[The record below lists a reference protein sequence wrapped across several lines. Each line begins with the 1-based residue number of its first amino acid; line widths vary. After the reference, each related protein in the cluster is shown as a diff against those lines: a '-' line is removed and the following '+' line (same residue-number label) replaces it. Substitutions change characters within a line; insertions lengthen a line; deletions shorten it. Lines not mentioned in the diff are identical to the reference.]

1 VFDTLCSKCGMP
13 LEADLNTPPKL
24 TSSLR
29 PSLESVPAA
38 EFEDIITYLSDVAH
52 TLNSFLKIY
61 PAGSRAFWDC
71 QSFLLHLAAAYEC
84 FATVIPEAFRRR
96 MWSNPQ
102 SVAAVKKQFR
112 RSQVSLL
119 RIFRLIIY
127 HVCLRPVADGSVGDD
142 EVAQGI
148 EDYLDIMNSVL
159 GEKHFIAHLQV
170 MFPFD
175 DDRVILLRSSYLVD
189 ETRLQY
195 IEDAYKKSATKHCRK
210 QCQKPDASPAVVG
223 ENFDYSDEQ
232 IEFEAPDED
241 ACLSDVAGAN
251 LVSMV
256 SAVRDLLPELGSGF
270 VELCLE
276 EFGYDVEKVINALL
290 EDNLPVNLQ
299 GVDQTLENAHD
310 TSAGVNDN
318 SSSLLS
324 QRRNVYDG
332 DEFDVFTRCNID
344 VSRVHQGKRDKS
356 DIENV
361 AGGRLD
367 PEVRAH
373 CASYALQQ
381 LVVDDDGDVTGV
393 CEYDDEYDDTYD
405 SNVVFADDADS
416 ADEMTS
422 RRPFVVPRI
431 LANRSS
437 DRSRADRIESEEEE
451 DEGVDKGPGAA
462 EVKPRDAFVEDPA
475 VLRQRREQQWASQQQ
490 RRPARGRGGAGKGAD
505 RSKSNGET
513 ALNSGRTYD
522 VKGAARGQGQSTE
535 VLRNRAWKEKN
546 KSSRVHH
553 NRKDLADRKR
563 RV

>member
-1 VFDTLCSKCGMP
+1 MFDTLCSKCGVP
-13 LEADLNTPPKL
+13 LEVGLSTPPKL

-29 PSLESVPAA
+29 PSLESVSAA
-38 EFEDIITYLSDVAH
+38 EFEDIIMYLSDVAH

-61 PAGSRAFWDC
+61 PSGSRAFWDSH
-71 QSFLLHLAAAYEC
+71 SFLLRLATAYEC
-84 FATVIPEAFRRR
+84 FAVVIPEAFRRR
-96 MWSNPQ
+96 TWASAQ
-102 SVAAVKKQFR
+102 HVAAVKKQFR

-119 RIFRLIIY
+119 RIFRLIVY
-127 HVCLRPVADGSVGDD
+127 HVCLRPVADRTANSD
-142 EVAQGI
+142 EVARGI
-148 EDYLDIMNSVL
+148 EGYLDIMNAVL

-175 DDRVILLRSSYLVD
+175 DDRIILSQSSYLID
-189 ETRLQY
+189 EPRLQY
-195 IEDAYKKSATKHCRK
+195 IEDAYRNAVTKHNRK
-210 QCQKPDASPAVVG
+210 QCQNPDASLAEG
-223 ENFDYSDEQ
+223 GRSFDDFDERN
-232 IEFEAPDED
+232 EFEAPDED

-251 LVSMV
+251 LDSMV

-276 EFGYDVEKVINALL
+276 EFGYDVEKVVNALL
-290 EDNLPVNLQ
+290 ENKLPTNLQ
-299 GVDQTLENAHD
+299 GVDWSLENAHD

-332 DEFDVFTRCNID
+332 DEFDVFTRTDID
-344 VSRVHQGKRDKS
+344 LDRVHQGKRDKN
-356 DIENV
+356 NV
-361 AGGRLD
+361 DDVTSAGLD

-373 CASYALQQ
+373 CAAYALQP
-381 LVVDDDGDVTGV
+381 VVVNDDESDVW
-393 CEYDDEYDDTYD
+393 EYDDEYDDTYD
-405 SNVVFADDADS
+405 SNVVGAGDADS

-422 RRPFVVPRI
+422 RRPFIVPRV
-431 LANRSS
+431 L
-437 DRSRADRIESEEEE
+437 ADRGRAVRDESDDEEEV
-451 DEGVDKGPGAA
+451 DERAA

-475 VLRQRREQQWASQQQ
+475 LLRQRREQQWASQQQ
-490 RRPARGRGGAGKGAD
+490 QRSARRHGRAGKVAEGT
-505 RSKSNGET
+505 KGGEEMT
-513 ALNSGRTYD
+513 SSSGRTYD
-522 VKGAARGQGQSTE
+522 VKGAARGQGQSAE